1 MKNRFKQIWEE
12 HKSRDK
18 KPEAGREDDIA
29 KALEKMLN
37 ILSKSRNLELLE
49 ENRNLNLIKKKIWE
63 EISKQHKKKK
73 EIDDINKKIKQS
85 KDHKAIFALKE
96 KLQILKTP
104 EPLEPLEMVNALL
117 SLPKHPRYKIPI
129 LKNLLK
135 RIDSLEET
143 QELYPEELIYVSGEL
158 AITSLVTPLK
168 HKIDLRKKFLEKT
181 TQSLSIVT
189 ELPNKPGDL
198 DNISGVVKILQESF
212 KDVFN
217 HNQELYKYQIE
228 LLVES
233 LQLLLRVR
241 GELKAWADVD
251 KFVKQYKITDGQL
264 LRMVHNAKSP
274 DGGGIFN
281 FLGGQDF
288 NNLIKLLNKV
298 EFLTQTH
305 RLFYKTIINPSKAD
319 NLILKLKNYKTDLEY
334 QIKFSFESFLSK
346 RILLESDGNS
356 GDHIIGQ
363 EYLRTLQLV
372 IEVIDSIFNTE
383 ESSGRKIFLPYEI
396 SLVDII
402 LEYLGIDNIIINAN
416 KYYKEQLHYTNIAIK
431 WINGLQISKKEQI
444 KKDFHYKEDRNAG
457 VAIKLLDENQVLNN
471 KPISKLKNNSTD
483 YTGLSLF
490 ITKHLKQ
497 DHIVNIILEY
507 ITTQKI
513 GKAGVEYLNYLKQHH
528 LKEKLS
534 LLNETK
540 QILYFFEQIFLTKNI
555 QHFQKILQILD
566 LIELD
571 SYSRDFLKIIDLR
584 EKSNLEFIQKTI
596 DPIIYLIS
604 FFDFENMLSLNSD
617 NKLVYQKII
626 QIEKYL
632 TEQIGPMIKTLVKST
647 IQSEAELLDNFSYLI
662 QYKSS
667 KKLDAFSLLDLLIR
681 LTEYGKLNTQNLLS
695 VNGLDKLVMFKFI
708 NPIVVDD
715 NDKFF
720 LLFYL
725 IDSGYG
731 NIEIINEFLKIG
743 ITPNEPYN
751 GRTSLDSI
759 TYQLTKV
766 GRQTDF
772 SLVPKKYTI
781 DPEKQDQLLDVALHL
796 IHNGANINSDGG
808 HTRGFLPT
816 LFSIIPR
823 EQSPYLYKKLLSDK
837 EIISKLDLLEVDIL
851 QRNLAH
857 LFCKDVLE
865 IFYSFTNPQVAK
877 TQVGSILTKIISS
890 KNSHHLNKQDKEG
903 NTPWHYLASSISS
916 DFVNINTDFSLEK
929 IKKVCDLSIQ
939 NRYGDTPLH
948 TAFTEPG
955 NPAAFYEFVLTD
967 ICPPTQWLKSPK
979 LGLKIKNNQ
988 KQTVLDM
995 IINAKNKLAASI
1007 INTYMA
1013 VVNYKI
1019 DLEDDCIFETARSKV
1034 DTFLKA
1040 IQGVPPYEIER
1051 TKYLGKKYDS
1061 TRYDNHSSCSS
1072 LSSSSSS
1079 SMPYLFSSSST
1090 SHLAIELNMEGIGTE
1105 VSGLEYDWSPP
1116 VTPLGNSTDLTF
1128 TEI

>member
-29 KALEKMLN
+29 KALEKMIN
-37 ILSKSRNLELLE
+37 ILSKSHNLELLE
-49 ENRNLNLIKKKIWE
+49 ENQNLNLIKKRIWE

-217 HNQELYKYQIE
+217 HNQELYRYQIE
-228 LLVES
+228 LLGES

-251 KFVKQYKITDGQL
+251 KFVKEYKITDGQI

-281 FLGGQDF
+281 FLGGQDL

-319 NLILKLKNYKTDLEY
+319 NLILKLKNYKTDLGY

-383 ESSGRKIFLPYEI
+383 ESSGRKIFLVHYEI

-431 WINGLQISKKEQI
+431 WINGLQISKKGQI
-444 KKDFHYKEDRNAG
+444 KKYFHYKEDRNVG
-457 VAIKLLDENQVLNN
+457 VAIKLLDENQVPNN
-471 KPISKLKNNSTD
+471 KPISKLKSNSTD
-483 YTGLSLF
+483 YTGLSSF

-507 ITTQKI
+507 VTTERI

-540 QILYFFEQIFLTKNI
+540 QILYFFEQVFLTKNI

-571 SYSRDFLKIIDLR
+571 SYSSDFLKIIDLR

-617 NKLVYQKII
+617 NKLVYREITKI
-626 QIEKYL
+626 ENYL
-632 TEQIGPMIKTLVKST
+632 TEQVGPMIKTIVQST
-647 IQSEAELLDNFSYLI
+647 ISKESELLDNFSYLMRD
-662 QYKSS
+662 KSS
-667 KKLDAFSLLDLLIR
+667 KKLNPFSLLDLLIR
-681 LTEYGKLNTQNLLS
+681 LTKYGNLNTQNLLH
-695 VNGLDKLVMFKFI
+695 VNGLDKLVMFEFI
-708 NPIVVDD
+708 NPILVDD

-731 NIEIINEFLKIG
+731 NIEMVNKLSKIKIDINASH
-743 ITPNEPYN
+743 N
-751 GRTSLDSI
+751 GRTLLDSI
-759 TYQLTKV
+759 AYQLTKV
-766 GRQTDF
+766 GRPTDF

-781 DPEKQDQLLDVALHL
+781 NPEKQDQLLDIALNL
-796 IHNGANINSDGG
+796 IHNGANINSDSG
-808 HTRGFLPT
+808 HTRGFLTT

-823 EQSPYLYKKLLSDK
+823 EQSPYLYKKLLSNK
-837 EIISKLDLLEVDIL
+837 EISSRLDLLEVDIF

-988 KQTVLDM
+988 KQTVLAM
-995 IINAKNKLAASI
+995 IIHTNSKLAASA

-1019 DLEDDCIFETARSKV
+1019 DLDDGCTFETIRSKV
-1034 DTFLKA
+1034 DTFLKGIPQIPA
-1040 IQGVPPYEIER
+1040 DEIGR
-1051 TKYLGKKYDS
+1051 TKYLGEKYDS
-1061 TRYDNHSSCSS
+1061 TRCDSHSSCSS
-1072 LSSSSSS
+1072 VSSSPSS
-1079 SMPYLFSSSST
+1079 SMPHSFPPSFSYYLLIQGDS
-1090 SHLAIELNMEGIGTE
+1090 GITDRGRTDT
-1105 VSGLEYDWSPP
+1105 EYDCYSKSS
-1116 VTPLGNSTDLTF
+1116 LMGDNSDF
-1128 TEI
+1128 TLHS